1 MLGLVTRYYS
11 PLLAL
16 GLSLAATACAP
27 TSTAPAGD
35 RIREIPVQSVDSA
48 STNVTSHPLRVASLN
63 LAHGRRD
70 SLNQI
75 LVSTSSTRN
84 NLTDI
89 ATFLRDNR
97 VDIAALQEADAP
109 SRWSGNFNHVSF
121 LARSA
126 EYPFYVHA
134 SQAKIGVANY
144 GTGVLSKLPINK
156 AIELTFAASPP
167 TVNKGFTLA
176 ELSWSPGESRVESIT
191 LDVISVHLDFSR
203 RSVRLQQ
210 ITELRAVL
218 AGRTNP
224 LIIMGDFNSESL
236 ATELQ
241 PTGEGATRYLHT
253 WPGDNEALATYKG
266 KRLDWIV
273 ISSELEF
280 VSYDVSAEVLSDHS
294 LVIADIQLASIS
306 TDF

>member
-294 LVIADIQLASIS
+294 LVIADIQLASR
-306 TDF
+306 

>member
-1 MLGLVTRYYS
+1 MTRFYS

-16 GLSLAATACAP
+16 GLSLVATACV
-27 TSTAPAGD
+27 STPSAPAGD
-35 RIREIPVQSVDSA
+35 RIREIPVQTVDSA
-48 STNVTSHPLRVASLN
+48 SINVIGHRLRIASLN

-75 LVSTSSTRN
+75 LVSTSSTLD
-84 NLTDI
+84 NLNTIAAFLQDRSIDI
-89 ATFLRDNR
+89 
-97 VDIAALQEADAP
+97 VALQEADAP
-109 SRWSGNFNHVSF
+109 SRWSGNFNHVSL
-121 LARSA
+121 LAREA
-126 EYPFYVHA
+126 EYPFFAHA

-156 AIELTFAASPP
+156 AMELTFAPSPP

-176 ELSWSPGESRVESIT
+176 ELSWSQGESRVEPVT
-191 LDVISVHLDFSR
+191 LDVISLHLDFSR
-203 RSVRLQQ
+203 SSVRLQQ
-210 ITELRAVL
+210 ITELKAAL
-218 AGRTNP
+218 ASRTNP

-236 ATELQ
+236 AIELQ
-241 PTGEGATRYLHT
+241 PAGEGASRYLHT
-253 WPGDNEALATYKG
+253 WPGDNAALATYKG

-294 LVIADIQLASIS
+294 IVIADIQLAPR
-306 TDF
+306 